1 MSKSLL
7 WLSLLWLGL
16 SPGSITPAWFPHSVK
31 AECLSRV
38 FSYAQPFS
46 NGRAHQL
53 GSDGRLDHKLLCGLT
68 VKPVFHGNPKIC
80 EDIEKGL
87 KTSVSQKMMI
97 GSLLLRGSKYR

>member
-1 MSKSLL
+1 MNTQTASHLCV
-7 WLSLLWLGL
+7 WLSIIMCIYIL
-16 SPGSITPAWFPHSVK
+16 HMQY
-31 AECLSRV
+31 R
-38 FSYAQPFS
+38 
-46 NGRAHQL
+46 N
-53 GSDGRLDHKLLCGLT
+53 LCFRLT